1 MANAFTGES
10 DITLTTDI
18 SNTTVTPGAYPDSS
32 VGLVP
37 TFEVAADGRLTAAGS
52 YTPTLPSSNLQLSGT
67 DKAVLFNNSN
77 SVGYA
82 DGFSIDSKTLKLGTA
97 DLNTAKIDYN
107 GSNASRA
114 ILRIHGPNNTNTLS
128 NNFGFDIAYMGART
142 GNANSLSIFADNGN
156 NKIEAIQ
163 ILQNGNTGFGVVSTN
178 SSTTAEHTIPSSGG
192 GVVTVGKLKAREIE
206 VSGNI
211 TVNNELT
218 GFDFLDLGDTPSTYT
233 NKTGQFPKV
242 GTQNGEPGLVF
253 STISAGDIQNLT
265 STIQST
271 NLTSSQVTDLT
282 TTIQSTNLTSSQ
294 VTDLTTTINNTV
306 TDTNHTY
313 DLGVQSG
320 GKIRLTTGGS
330 GSGTDDVTLAAGD
343 NVTIESTQTGT
354 SEGTITISA
363 SGGPDVTSTDNNQ
376 NIRIKNTAPTIFMID
391 TNHKNSY
398 LRTDSNAFY
407 ILAGT
412 SESTWETSTPNG
424 RFPFVLN
431 LNNYNIN
438 FGAAIDVKTTVY
450 AGGNI
455 TAFSDVRL
463 KENIKPIENA
473 IEKVSAINGVT
484 FTRIDDEE
492 NIKYAG
498 LIAQEVE
505 EVLPEV
511 VRENEDGYKT
521 LDYGNVAGLL
531 VEAIKDLKEEI
542 NTLRE
547 EVSDLRSQIQGGW
560 HTCPDAL

>member
-1 MANAFTGES
+1 M
-10 DITLTTDI
+10 
-18 SNTTVTPGAYPDSS
+18 
-32 VGLVP
+32 
-37 TFEVAADGRLTAAGS
+37 
-52 YTPTLPSSNLQLSGT
+52 
-67 DKAVLFNNSN
+67 
-77 SVGYA
+77 
-82 DGFSIDSKTLKLGTA
+82 
-97 DLNTAKIDYN
+97 
-107 GSNASRA
+107 
-114 ILRIHGPNNTNTLS
+114 
-128 NNFGFDIAYMGART
+128 
-142 GNANSLSIFADNGN
+142 
-156 NKIEAIQ
+156 
-163 ILQNGNTGFGVVSTN
+163 LQNGNTGFGVVQTN
-178 SSTTAEHTIPSSGG
+178 ANATEHDIPASGG

-206 VSGNI
+206 VTGDVI
-211 TVNNELT
+211 VADDVEL
-218 GFDFLDLGDTPSTYT
+218 DNLSFLNLGDTPTTYSGKASKYVKV
-233 NKTGQFPKV
+233 NTGE
-242 GTQNGEPGLVF
+242 TGLVF
-253 STISAGDIQNLT
+253 DILKADDIDQTSLTTFINGANGYTVTETDVTQYEGDI
-265 STIQST
+265 TIDAT
-271 NLTSSQVTDLT
+271 QV
-282 TTIQSTNLTSSQ
+282 SN
-294 VTDLTTTINNTV
+294 LTTTINNTV

-330 GSGTDDVTLAAGD
+330 GSGTDDVTLIGGD
-343 NVTIESTQTGT
+343 NVTVTSTQTGT

-363 SGGPDVTSTDNNQ
+363 SGGPDVTSTDNDQ

-391 TNHKNSY
+391 TNHKNAY
-398 LRTDSNAFY
+398 LRADFDAFY

-412 SESTWETSTPNG
+412 SETTWETSTPNG
-424 RFPFVLN
+424 RYPFVLN
-431 LNNYNIN
+431 LSNYNIN

-547 EVSDLRSQIQGGW
+547 EVNDLRSQIGG
-560 HTCPDAL
+560 